1 MYVSYIYTVW
11 YDENDCDDST
21 LIITRIKKK
30 KNRKST
36 QQFDERAL
44 YTVKNLFSRVIARLH
59 HFLRYDIIKITL
71 GHSIYVLLYYRTRR
85 NRIHYLT
92 KNSRSGYWE
101 MLYPPK
107 KKKNSKALN
116 NCYLFFKL
124 NILMK
129 TYAIKYNI
137 LR

>member
-1 MYVSYIYTVW
+1 MIVRFIHIHSLVW
-11 YDENDCDDST
+11 WEWLGWQHINNYPNK
-21 LIITRIKKK
+21 R
-30 KNRKST
+30 NRKST
-36 QQFDERAL
+36 QQFDERAW
-44 YTVKNLFSRVIARLH
+44 YVVKNLFSRVIARLH
-59 HFLRYDIIKITL
+59 HCLWYDIIKIIL

-101 MLYPPK
+101 ILYIP

-116 NCYLFFKL
+116 NFYLFFKL

-129 TYAIKYNI
+129 IYAIKYNI
-137 LR
+137 LT